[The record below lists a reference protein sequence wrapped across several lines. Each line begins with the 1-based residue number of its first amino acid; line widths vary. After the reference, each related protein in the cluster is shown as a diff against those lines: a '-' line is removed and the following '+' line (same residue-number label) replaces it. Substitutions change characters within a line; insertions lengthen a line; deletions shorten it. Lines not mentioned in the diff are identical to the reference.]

1 MIIIIN
7 KKRKNRVIK
16 SHKNILKKGIIL
28 IQRSKQKGKT
38 NMAII
43 DITKDNFDT
52 EVLQSDKTV
61 LLDFWA
67 DWCGPCRMLAPTIH
81 EIADERP
88 DIKVG
93 KVNVDNDPSL
103 AEKFGIFS
111 IPTLIV
117 IKDGKV
123 VSQTAGMRPKAAVLA
138 LLD

>member
-1 MIIIIN
+1 M
-7 KKRKNRVIK
+7 IK
-16 SHKNILKKGIIL
+16 SHKIAFKKGIIL
-28 IQRSKQKGKT
+28 IQRSKQKGKI

>member
-1 MIIIIN
+1 M
-7 KKRKNRVIK
+7 IK
-16 SHKNILKKGIIL
+16 SHKIVLKKGIIL
-28 IQRSKQKGKT
+28 IEENFTKERKI
-38 NMAII
+38 NMST
-43 DITKDNFDT
+43 ITITADNFDT
-52 EVLQSDKTV
+52 EVMQSEKTV

-67 DWCGPCRMLAPTIH
+67 EWCGPCRMLAPTIH

-117 IKDGKV
+117 IKAGKV
-123 VSQTAGMRPKAAVLA
+123 VSQTAGMRPKDAVLA

>member
-1 MIIIIN
+1 M
-7 KKRKNRVIK
+7 IK
-16 SHKNILKKGIIL
+16 SHKNTLKKGIIL

-43 DITKDNFDT
+43 DITKDNFDA
-52 EVLQSDKTV
+52 EVLLSDKTV